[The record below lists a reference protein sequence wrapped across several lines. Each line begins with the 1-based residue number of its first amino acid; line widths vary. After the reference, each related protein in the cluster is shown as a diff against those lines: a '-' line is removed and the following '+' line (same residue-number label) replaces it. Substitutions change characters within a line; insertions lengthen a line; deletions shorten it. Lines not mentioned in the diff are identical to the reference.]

1 MPISLRGTPTSSF
14 RLGAGNVTNPSLSFV
29 NNPSTGLFLTNGNIG
44 ISVNGTESMRITP
57 SGLVVNGNVT
67 AGTLF
72 GDGSLLT
79 SASFNTYVS
88 NVQVANSTFVLLDD
102 TSVDTA
108 GGFVVVNGSGFVGG
122 SMVLV
127 GGTPATS
134 TTVLSY
140 TRLGAAVQPKASGT
154 YAVTVVRPDSVSVNV
169 PLGIT
174 YSPLPVWSTA
184 SNLGNVFWTESYT
197 KSLAASSDSTVV
209 YSNTAALPSSSTLA
223 SNGTL
228 TGTVV
233 DPTTTLYTFTIRA
246 TDTELQD
253 SDRDF
258 SINYI
263 NPFVPADAIYSLR
276 KVNSSYTGN
285 CVQVRRSSDN
295 AVANIG
301 FVSNALDTS
310 SLLTFVGSGNDG
322 FVSVWYDQSGFGRNV
337 SQATAANQPGIVG
350 NGVVVR
356 EGTSPA
362 LWFSGSSYLDGGDI
376 LDFGA
381 NSWATVTTAKVHN
394 GTNEQMLWSKSS
406 VAAGTGRYYLDSVP
420 ASLYSYG
427 YTDDT
432 VPTNVIVYHDPRDHS
447 VYSLKYTRGTNL
459 RFKVN
464 SGIETVTTV
473 TPTVTGNTSYP
484 FRLGCYTN
492 SDGTSPMLYLFG
504 TIQEHVH
511 YVSLVND
518 TYRAAMETNMTKVY
532 KPIPITS
539 VVATGGTVTTVGGY
553 TIHAFTSSGNFVTS
567 VNGQVEYLVVA
578 GGGGGGGGTGAGG
591 GGGGV
596 IQGIISLTAGTY
608 TVTIGGGGAGSGYVS
623 IPYSP
628 GTNGQNSV
636 FGTLTAF
643 GGGGGGTNAGGG
655 NGGGVRGG
663 SGGGSLGSTGQGL
676 GIPGQGFAGGVTN
689 FTTPYYGG
697 GSGGGAGG
705 PGVDGTS
712 SAGGNGGPGMMSSIS
727 GAVAYYAGGGGGG
740 TYAGGTLGSGG
751 TGGGGAGGGFNGT
764 ANTGGGGGGQ
774 KDNSTTLAGT
784 GGSGIVY
791 LRYMLT
797 PYIPSLIATG
807 GTMSSA
813 GAYTVHR
820 FTTSGS
826 FTISSNPA
834 NKTLEILVV
843 AGGGGGGGGHA
854 GGGGGGG
861 GLISSSVSAT
871 NGSYTITVGGGGN
884 AGTESAKG
892 TNGASSSAFGS
903 TAVGGGAGAVAGN
916 GPGST
921 GGSGGGGSG
930 DPNGTNRAAGS
941 GTASQGYAGGSG
953 NNTIFNTYG
962 VGGGGGG
969 AGQVG
974 ANATDSSGG
983 NGGNGL
989 SSSITGTSVYY
1000 AGGGGGGGWSG
1011 RIYGGIGGLGGG
1023 GYSVSGGAGLPGTAN
1038 TGGGGAGSD
1047 VVASPRGG
1055 GAGGSG
1061 IVIIRYIA

>member
-1 MPISLRGTPTSSF
+1 MPISLRGTTNSSF

-44 ISVNGTESMRITP
+44 ISVNGTESMQITP
-57 SGLVVNGNVT
+57 SGILVNGNVT
-67 AGTLF
+67 CGTLY
-72 GDGSLLT
+72 GDGSSLT
-79 SASFNTYVS
+79 TTSFNTYVS

-108 GGFVVVNGSGFVGG
+108 GGFVVVNGSGFLGG

-140 TRLGAAVQPKASGT
+140 TKLGAQVPAKASGT

-169 PLGIT
+169 PLGVT
-174 YSPLPVWSTA
+174 YSASPLWSTA
-184 SNLGNVFWTESYT
+184 SDLGNVFWTESYT

-258 SINYI
+258 SINYV

-276 KVNSSYTGN
+276 KVNSSYMGN

-301 FVSNALDTS
+301 FVSSTLDTS

-381 NSWATVTTAKVHN
+381 NSWATVTTAKSRN
-394 GTNEQMLWSKSS
+394 GVYDQVPWSKSIYG
-406 VAAGTGRYYLDSVP
+406 GTGPGRYFVYLELAATRTRVYVEDTVGTYATVNNDP
-420 ASLYSYG
+420 REHSLYSAQ
-427 YTDDT
+427 
-432 VPTNVIVYHDPRDHS
+432 
-447 VYSLKYTRGTNL
+447 YTRGSNITY
-459 RFKVN
+459 RVN
-464 SGIETVTTV
+464 KGIDSTT
-473 TPTVTGNTSYP
+473 TTGTAITGNTANP
-484 FRLGCYTN
+484 FRIGCLTN
-492 SDGTSPMLYLFG
+492 TDGTSPMFYLYG

-539 VVATGGTVTTVGGY
+539 VISTGGTVTTVGGY

-567 VNGQVEYLVVA
+567 VDGQVEYLVVA

-623 IPYSP
+623 PPYSP

-797 PYIPSLIATG
+797 P
-807 GTMSSA
+807 
-813 GAYTVHR
+813 
-820 FTTSGS
+820 
-826 FTISSNPA
+826 
-834 NKTLEILVV
+834 
-843 AGGGGGGGGHA
+843 
-854 GGGGGGG
+854 
-861 GLISSSVSAT
+861 
-871 NGSYTITVGGGGN
+871 
-884 AGTESAKG
+884 
-892 TNGASSSAFGS
+892 
-903 TAVGGGAGAVAGN
+903 
-916 GPGST
+916 
-921 GGSGGGGSG
+921 
-930 DPNGTNRAAGS
+930 
-941 GTASQGYAGGSG
+941 
-953 NNTIFNTYG
+953 
-962 VGGGGGG
+962 
-969 AGQVG
+969 
-974 ANATDSSGG
+974 
-983 NGGNGL
+983 
-989 SSSITGTSVYY
+989 
-1000 AGGGGGGGWSG
+1000 
-1011 RIYGGIGGLGGG
+1011 
-1023 GYSVSGGAGLPGTAN
+1023 
-1038 TGGGGAGSD
+1038 
-1047 VVASPRGG
+1047 
-1055 GAGGSG
+1055 
-1061 IVIIRYIA
+1061 

>member
-44 ISVNGTESMRITP
+44 ISVNGTESMQITP

-67 AGTLF
+67 CGTIY
-72 GDGSLLT
+72 GDGSSLT
-79 SASFNTYVS
+79 NASFNTYVS
-88 NVQVANSTFVLLDD
+88 NIQVANSTYVVQDD
-102 TSVDTA
+102 MAVSTTN
-108 GGFVVVNGSGFVGG
+108 GGFVVINGSGFLGG
-122 SMVLV
+122 SMVLI

-140 TRLGAAVQPKASGT
+140 TRLGAAVQPKAAGT
-154 YAVTVVRPDSVSVNV
+154 YSVTVVRPDSISINV

-174 YSPLPVWSTA
+174 YSASPLWSTA
-184 SNLGNVFWTESYT
+184 SDLGNVFWTESYT

-209 YSNTAALPSSSTLA
+209 YSNTTALPSSSTLA

-246 TDTELQD
+246 TDTELEY

-285 CVQVRRSSDN
+285 CIQVRRSSDN

-301 FVSNALDTS
+301 FVSSTLDTS

-406 VAAGTGRYYLDSVP
+406 TAAGTGRYYLDSVP
-420 ASLYSYG
+420 ASLLSYG

-432 VPTNVIVYHDPRDHS
+432 VPTYAVVYHDPRDHS
-447 VYSLKYTRGTNL
+447 VYSLKYTRGTNF

-511 YVSLVND
+511 YVSLVSD

-539 VVATGGTVTTVGGY
+539 VIATGGTVTTVGGY

-567 VNGQVEYLVVA
+567 VDGQVEYLVVA

-608 TVTIGGGGAGSGYVS
+608 TVTIGGGGAGAGYVS
-623 IPYSP
+623 PYSP

-643 GGGGGGTNAGGG
+643 GGGGGGSNASGFLY
-655 NGGGVRGG
+655 GVRGG

-813 GAYTVHR
+813 GAYTVHT

-826 FTISSNPA
+826 FTVTSNPA

-861 GLISSSVSAT
+861 GLISSTAVSAT
-871 NGSYTITVGGGGN
+871 NGSYTITVGGGGTGGSGPPL
-884 AGTESAKG
+884 AGS
-892 TNGASSSAFGS
+892 NSSAFGS
-903 TAVGGGAGAVAGN
+903 TAIGGGRGGQESYN
-916 GPGST
+916 PGGL
-921 GGSGGGGSG
+921 GGSGGGGCG
-930 DPNGTNRAAGS
+930 VLGNHTGGS
-941 GTASQGYAGGSG
+941 GTAGQGYAGGSG
-953 NNTIFNTYG
+953 NNSISGGYG

-969 AGQVG
+969 AGQAG
-974 ANATDSSGG
+974 ANAFNSGGYGGG

-989 SSSITGTSVYY
+989 SSSITGTAVYY
-1000 AGGGGGGGWSG
+1000 AGGGGGGGWIG
-1011 RIYGGIGGLGGG
+1011 YVYGGIGGLGGG
-1023 GYSVSGGAGLPGTAN
+1023 GYSVSGSVGLPGTAN
-1038 TGGGGAGSD
+1038 TGGGGAGGD
-1047 VVASPRGG
+1047 AGASPRGG